1 MRFSYN
7 WLKDYIKGR
16 LPKPEKLAELLT
28 LHSFEVESIT
38 ERAGDYILD
47 IDVLPNRAADSLSHI
62 GIAREC
68 AALTNSKL
76 ETGIANFSSRFDR
89 GLKSA
94 TPRKLKEDRKLKINK
109 FLRVEVKDKK
119 LCHRYTAR
127 VITGV
132 KVKDSPKW
140 IKRRLLACGLKS
152 INNIVDATNYVM
164 LEIGQPIHA
173 FDLDKVSGIQNQKS
187 KIKNQKYK
195 SKIKKIIVRRAKK
208 GEKITILDGEE
219 YELDRDILVI
229 ADRRQPLA
237 IAGIKGGKK
246 AEINGDTQTIVLE
259 SANFNPLAIH
269 RSSKKIGIKSDA
281 SRRFEAE
288 LDSNL
293 CEPALDRVTGLIQ
306 KVAGGK
312 VAKGLVD
319 IYPKKVKVVR
329 IKLDLKQVKK
339 ILGIE
344 ISRRTLKDTFKHLG
358 ANIKEHKFYLEVE
371 IPTWR
376 RDLSI
381 SEDLIEEIAR
391 IYGYNNIPSQM
402 PEVQLDILK
411 VDVSLFW
418 EDKIKDI
425 LAGAGFTEVYNY
437 SFMSDKNF
445 RVFPRCYPR
454 VSASTIEIANPM
466 NINQRYL
473 RASLVPNL
481 LTNVKENLKYFQ
493 RFKIFELGK
502 IYYQEGSEIQEKK
515 SLTGA
520 VVGENSRTF
529 YQAKGVVELLLSKL
543 GIQNFNLQPLTFNL
557 ESSFWHP
564 SRTAEITI
572 GRKVLGTIGEV
583 HPEILAKYSIDL
595 KVVLFD
601 IDSTKLIELAR
612 PYKIYKPVSRY
623 PTVTLDLAVVLP
635 KNFLWA
641 DIKNQAL
648 KEGGRLVKGI
658 KLFDIYKGR
667 ELPRGKISFAFHIIY
682 QAEARTL
689 KEREAKSVHEKIV
702 RALEKIGGEVRR

>member
-1 MRFSYN
+1 MKISYN

-16 LPKPEKLAELLT
+16 LPKPEKLAQGLT
-28 LHSFEVESIT
+28 LHAFEVESIT
-38 ERAGDYILD
+38 KQGGDYILD
-47 IDVLPNRAADSLSHI
+47 IDVLPNRAHDCLSYI
-62 GIAREC
+62 GVAREC
-68 AALTNSKL
+68 AALTSSK
-76 ETGIANFSSRFDR
+76 FKVQS
-89 GLKSA
+89 LKF
-94 TPRKLKEDRKLKINK
+94 KEERNLRINK
-109 FLRVEVKDKK
+109 FLKVEVKDKR

-140 IKRRLLACGLKS
+140 IKRRLLACGLKP

-164 LEIGQPIHA
+164 LETGQPLHA
-173 FDLDKVSGIQNQKS
+173 FDLEKIGSGNPKS
-187 KIKNQKYK
+187 TGIANFSSRSNRGLK
-195 SKIKKIIVRRAKK
+195 SATPQKIKKIIVRRAKK
-208 GEKITILDGEE
+208 NEKINTLDGGE

-229 ADRRQPLA
+229 ADKKEPLA
-237 IAGIKGGKK
+237 IAGIKGGKIAK
-246 AEINGDTQTIVLE
+246 INRDTQTIVLE
-259 SANFNPLAIH
+259 SANFNPLAVR

-306 KVAGGK
+306 AVAHGK
-312 VAKGLVD
+312 VVKGLVD
-319 IYPKKVKVVR
+319 IYPKKVKPLR
-329 IKLDLKQVKK
+329 IKLDLEQVKK

-344 ISRRTLKDTFKHLG
+344 ISRQSIKNTFKSLG

-381 SEDLIEEIAR
+381 PEDLIEEIAR

-402 PEVQLDILK
+402 PEVQLDIPK
-411 VDVSLFW
+411 VDISLLW
-418 EDKIKDI
+418 ENKIKDI
-425 LAGAGFTEVYNY
+425 LVGAGFTEVYNY
-437 SFMSDKNF
+437 SFINANQTQISNTDRAPIK
-445 RVFPRCYPR
+445 
-454 VSASTIEIANPM
+454 IANPM
-466 NINQRYL
+466 NINQKYL
-473 RASLVPNL
+473 RTSLIPNL
-481 LTNVKENLKYFQ
+481 LNSVKENLKYFQ

-502 IYYQEGSEIQEKK
+502 IYYQGGGEIQEKK

-520 VVGENSRTF
+520 AVGENSRTF

-543 GIQNFNLQPLTFNL
+543 GIQNFNLQPLTSNIQHL
-557 ESSFWHP
+557 TSNIQFWHP

-583 HPEILAKYSIDL
+583 HPEILAKYSIDS

-601 IDSTKLIELAR
+601 IDSAKLIELVR

-641 DIKNQAL
+641 DIKNQVL

-658 KLFDIYKGR
+658 KLFDIYKGNQ
-667 ELPRGKISFAFHIIY
+667 LPKGKISFAFHIIY

-689 KEREAKSVHEKIV
+689 KEREAKMVHEKIV